1 MNAMLIIDYINTFFD
16 FVYPR
21 HCYSCNNT
29 INDEHEKY
37 ICYYCYN
44 QIKFGEKERCKR
56 CGLMLGPY
64 TITSNSGCL
73 SCKNIKI
80 RFNTVDCVTGFEGP
94 IKELIHRFK
103 YNGEQV
109 LGIPLG
115 KFLIE
120 GFKICNR
127 SNKIDIVVPVPL
139 YWKKRIK
146 RRFNQSALIAKMLSK
161 HYSIPVSIGNLCRI
175 RNTKTQTKLTRKQ
188 RLENMKNAFSVNTS
202 HKFIGKNILLVDDVM
217 TTGITAS
224 ECAHTLKQ
232 CGAKGVYLLVL
243 ARANLG

>member
-1 MNAMLIIDYINTFFD
+1 MLIIDYINTFFD

-37 ICYYCYN
+37 ICNRCYN
-44 QIKFGEKERCKR
+44 QIKFRERNRCKR

-64 TITSNSGCL
+64 AITSNSRCI

-80 RFNTVDCVTGFEGP
+80 WFNTVDCVTSFEDP
-94 IKELIHRFK
+94 IKGLIHRFK
-103 YNGEQV
+103 YNKEQV

-115 KFLIE
+115 KILID
-120 GFKICNR
+120 GFKFCA
-127 SNKIDIVVPVPL
+127 SSYSIDMVVPVPL
-139 YWKKRIK
+139 YWKRNIK
-146 RRFNQSALIAKMLSK
+146 RGFNQSAIIAKMLSK
-161 HYSIPVSIGNLCRI
+161 HFSIPISIGNLCRI
-175 RNTKTQTKLTRKQ
+175 RNTKTQTTLNRKQ
-188 RLENMKNAFSVNTS
+188 RLENMKNAFSVNKPL
-202 HKFIGKNILLVDDVM
+202 KFVDKNVLLVDDVM

-232 CGAKGVYLLVL
+232 CRAKVVHLLVL